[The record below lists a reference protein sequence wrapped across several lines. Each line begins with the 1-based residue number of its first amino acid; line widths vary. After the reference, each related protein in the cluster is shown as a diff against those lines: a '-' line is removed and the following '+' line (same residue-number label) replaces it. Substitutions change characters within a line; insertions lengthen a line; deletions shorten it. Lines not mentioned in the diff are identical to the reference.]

1 MIRNRKV
8 NFLLIVITTLIG
20 LASRKYPVFFGYF
33 FAEYLGDT
41 LWALLIYWIF
51 GWIFKTKSI
60 FKIVLY
66 ALFFSCF
73 IEISQLYHATWID
86 GIRATRLGALLLG
99 HGFLWTDIVC
109 YTVGIFLGATGE
121 YYLLKRSET
130 D

>member
-8 NFLLIVITTLIG
+8 NFLLIVITTIIG

-33 FAEYLGDT
+33 LAEYLGDT

-51 GWIFKTKSI
+51 GWIFK
-60 FKIVLY
+60 IVLY
-66 ALFFSCF
+66 ALFFSYF

-86 GIRATRLGALLLG
+86 GIRSTRLGALLLG

-121 YYLLKRSET
+121 YYLQKRSET
-130 D
+130 G